1 MPGSPSNCV
10 IIDIATLDICDSIG
24 RVLADVQRFGWK
36 LTEIA
41 AVASPARH
49 AELRLAVSAPSHVEL
64 VHIRDRLARHPSIVD
79 VQARL
84 AAADS
89 GPGSSRALK
98 IDLC

>member
-1 MPGSPSNCV
+1 MPGSTSNCV
-10 IIDIATLDICDSIG
+10 VIDIATLDICDSIS

-41 AVASPARH
+41 AVASSASR
-49 AELRLAVSAPSHVEL
+49 AELKLAVSAPAHVEL

-84 AAADS
+84 VASDS
-89 GPGSSRALK
+89 GPGSRSALN